1 MVASYAVIRS
11 SRRDRSIR
19 ENADDLRTKT
29 IRILGAM
36 IVVSWGMF
44 FARVSNAAEPGATF
58 DLPAPAAIQACAQ
71 RE

>member
-1 MVASYAVIRS
+1 MVASCAVIRS

-19 ENADDLRTKT
+19 ENADDMRTKT

-44 FARVSNAAEPGATF
+44 FARVSHAAEPGAAF
-58 DLPAPAAIQACAQ
+58 DLPAPALIQACAQ